1 MGSIIEK
8 VFDGFKKITPA
19 LIAVLIFTGLILF
32 LPQSI
37 LQKMALESIPN
48 GWKLIAGLLFILS
61 VTVILSVVCFRIF
74 KHIILLQENNKF
86 INGHIMLIR
95 HMSPEQKRILLNLLS
110 SEDKSIV
117 LDSNSGNTVYLLCNR
132 FIHQP
137 QQIITMH
144 EEDVMLMKYV
154 PEGWLM
160 DAYQNNPKVRKLLE
174 G

>member
-1 MGSIIEK
+1 MGSIIDK

-32 LPQSI
+32 LPQSV
-37 LQKMALESIPN
+37 LQKMALESIPS
-48 GWKLIAGLLFILS
+48 GWRLIAGLLFILAA
-61 VTVILSVVCFRIF
+61 TIILSLVCFRIY
-74 KHIILLQENNKF
+74 KHIILLHESNRF
-86 INGHIMLIR
+86 INGRIKLMR
-95 HMSPEQKRILLNLLS
+95 KMSSEQKSILLNLLS

-117 LDSNSGNTVYLLCNR
+117 LDSNSGNTIYLLCNR

-137 QQIITMH
+137 QQIATMD
-144 EEDVMLMKYV
+144 EEDIMMMRYV

-160 DAYQNNPKVRKLLE
+160 DTYQNNPKIRKLLE

>member
-8 VFDGFKKITPA
+8 AFDGFKKITPA

-32 LPQSI
+32 LPQAI
-37 LQKMALESIPN
+37 LQKMALESIPS
-48 GWKLIAGLLFILS
+48 GWKLIVGLLFILS
-61 VTVILSVVCFRIF
+61 ATIILSLACFRIF

-86 INGHIMLIR
+86 INGHIKLLR
-95 HMSPEQKRILLNLLS
+95 KMSPEQKRILLDLLS
-110 SEDKSIV
+110 SQDKSIV

-144 EEDVMLMKYV
+144 EEDVMMMRYV

-160 DAYQNNPKVRKLLE
+160 DAYQNNPKVRKTLK